1 MNSTEKIQNAK
12 EEASAVLPANGF
24 EIDNTTAI
32 VITDPQIDFL
42 SPDGVS
48 WGAVGES
55 VKENNTVQNIHT
67 LFELGAKHGLHIFV
81 SPHYYYEH
89 DHKWCFEGTLE
100 QLMHNISMFDRGDQL
115 NLEGFEGSGADWMPQ
130 YKKFINDKDKVTVVG
145 PHKVFGPQTNDLVLQ
160 LRKQKVD
167 KVILAGMSGSLC
179 VEAHMRHLLE
189 TGFEVAVVGDAT
201 ASAKLPG
208 INGDLAA
215 QINYSLIAS
224 HVFTTSQLAEVLSK

>member
-12 EEASAVLPANGF
+12 EEASEVLPANGF

-67 LFELGAKHGLHIFV
+67 LFELGAKHELHIFV